1 MLKLKEKSLNSST
14 RTPHETHKRILA
26 YLSAGGFE
34 EEKRSRVFS
43 DGERTIIV
51 FFDEPSGEY
60 RYTEVAQQ
68 DASYGVDDIPAR

>member
-1 MLKLKEKSLNSST
+1 MVKINSGAAQ
-14 RTPHETHKRILA
+14 RTPHDTHKKILA

-34 EEKRSRVFS
+34 EETRSRVFS

-51 FFDEPSGEY
+51 FFDESEGEY

-68 DASYGVDDIPAR
+68 DASYGVDDLPTR

>member
-14 RTPHETHKRILA
+14 RTPHETHKQILA

-34 EEKRSRVFS
+34 EENRSRVFS

-51 FFDEPSGEY
+51 FSMN
-60 RYTEVAQQ
+60 RLVSIAILRLLSRMRLTV
-68 DASYGVDDIPAR
+68 